1 MVNEK
6 RALALRLLEILEQYH
21 CENAC
26 LRLLLKQTRVP
37 NWPHKLKGLL
47 DDSTIMSD
55 VLEQLG
61 PIRREIMKSS
71 DPDVQLDILAKC
83 LPIRPRRRQ

>member
-6 RALALRLLEILEQYH
+6 RALALRLLEIVEQYH

-26 LRLLLKQTRVP
+26 LRLLLKQTKVA
-37 NWPHKLKGLL
+37 NWPHKLKTLL

-61 PIRREIMKSS
+61 PIRRELMRSS
-71 DPDVQLDILAKC
+71 DPDLQLDILARC
-83 LPIRPRRRQ
+83 LPVRARRR